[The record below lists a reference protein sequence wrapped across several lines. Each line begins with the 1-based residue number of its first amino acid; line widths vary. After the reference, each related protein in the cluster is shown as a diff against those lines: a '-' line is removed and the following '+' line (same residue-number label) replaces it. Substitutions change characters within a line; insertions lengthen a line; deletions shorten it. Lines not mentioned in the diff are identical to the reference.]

1 MRAAHG
7 DVVVVVVMHGQ
18 DDGDGGSNG
27 WEREKLCRMEVMVV
41 NASVIKL
48 CRMEVMVVNASVI
61 KLCRMEVMVVN
72 ASVIKLCRMEV
83 MVVNASV
90 IKLCRMVGLMMA
102 KGHVKILVG
111 VVMGTNSCD
120 EMVQDEGGD
129 DGEWL

>member
-27 WEREKLCRMEVMVV
+27 WERE
-41 NASVIKL
+41 
-48 CRMEVMVVNASVI
+48 
-61 KLCRMEVMVVN
+61 
-72 ASVIKLCRMEV
+72 KLCRMEV